1 MRHPICIQN
10 CKRNLF
16 FFLESNIRD
25 KFSFHGIPKIYA
37 NKARSTT
44 IFLISLITLNLCIS
58 YNDLTCDEC
67 DIKFVE
73 KKRTNF
79 ISLPNFISKYSFSQK
94 LSIFFSL
101 FKFISEKFAPIRCIR
116 DKHQTTLSINLLKF
130 TKSSA
135 KQWSMFHRKS
145 GFQLSF

>member
-94 LSIFFSL
+94 
-101 FKFISEKFAPIRCIR
+101 
-116 DKHQTTLSINLLKF
+116 
-130 TKSSA
+130 
-135 KQWSMFHRKS
+135 
-145 GFQLSF
+145 